1 MVAKKQNKKTE
12 QRVKEDNTDKEKTM
26 KLDSVVL
33 DIITTKPQLVQLLD
47 KFNIKYHEPVS
58 VNTYHRDKKMI
69 IARTQD
75 PPSNPNSVYAILTV
89 KPKGI
94 VCEFYPGNQTFDY
107 INKLYARL
115 SGGEIKWLK

>member
-94 VCEFYPGNQTFDY
+94 DCEFYPGNRTFDY
-107 INKLYARL
+107 INKLYACMSR
-115 SGGEIKWLK
+115 GDIND